1 MPLQIRR
8 GTNSQRTAMTQP
20 LAQGELL
27 YVTDDQRL
35 YIGNGS
41 TLGGVQITGYTNEDA
56 QDAAAL
62 LFSNGAHTGIAFT
75 YNDVAASISAVVDL
89 ANYQGTIGA
98 TSFKGSIVADDST
111 LLVDGISGTIVGPV
125 VSNVTGNL
133 TGNVLGNVTGN
144 VTGNINGVITGTAG
158 STLIG
163 TLTGNSN
170 GFHTGDVKGSIFGD
184 DSSLLID
191 AVDRRVFVNNLIIT
205 DSLGGASSHT
215 IQGNVNDLLLG
226 TTTDPTSI
234 IINLD
239 TAETGV
245 FLKGV
250 TAGAGGNQTSLT
262 LAAGR
267 GTLTAPVIV
276 QTGDSLGIISFNAWT
291 GTGTVPSGH
300 APAAFIAVTV
310 EDASIT
316 ALDATVDAT
325 IAIGCSSDAGTDD
338 LVFVFK
344 GGLLSASGIGYRTG
358 FGGVQTQGTSK
369 ATSVTLNKICGQ
381 ITMNAALLAA
391 NTTVTF
397 PFVNSKIGAEAHLLV
412 THVSGGTL
420 GAYGVGGIV
429 TSAGNATLHVRNL
442 TSGSLSEAIVLKY
455 TVFLSANS

>member
-35 YIGNGS
+35 YVGNGS
-41 TLGGVQITGYTNEDA
+41 TLGGVQITGYTDEDA
-56 QDAAAL
+56 QDAAAQ
-62 LFSNGAHTGIAFT
+62 LFSNGTHTGIVFT
-75 YNDVAASISAVVDL
+75 YNDVAANISAVVDL

-125 VSNVTGNL
+125 VSNVTGNVTGNL
-133 TGNVLGNVTGN
+133 TGNVVGNVTGN
-144 VTGNINGVITGTAG
+144 VNGVITGTAG

-191 AVDRRVFVNNLIIT
+191 AVDRRIFVNNLIIT

-226 TTTDPTSI
+226 TATDPTSI

-267 GTLTAPVIV
+267 GTLASPVLV

-316 ALDATVDAT
+316 ASDATVDAT
-325 IAIGCSSDAGTDD
+325 IAIGCHSDAATDD

-358 FGGVQTQGTSK
+358 FGGVQTQGTDKS
-369 ATSVTLNKICGQ
+369 TSVTLNKICGQ

-397 PFVNSKIGAEAHLLV
+397 PFVNSKIAAEAHLLV
-412 THVSGGTL
+412 THISGGTL

-429 TSAGNATLHVRNL
+429 TSTGNATIHVRNL